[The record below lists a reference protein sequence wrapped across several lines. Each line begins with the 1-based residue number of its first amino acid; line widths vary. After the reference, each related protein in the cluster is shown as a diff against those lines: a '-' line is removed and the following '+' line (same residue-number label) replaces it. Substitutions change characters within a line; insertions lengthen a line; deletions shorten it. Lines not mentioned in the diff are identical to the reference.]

1 MTQNKVTELN
11 AWFDQQI
18 ELCNT
23 QNKKLAADGYK
34 DEAVFE
40 KIKANVYDI
49 FRTILSVAVK
59 TNSTNPDNAKRF
71 FETKLEQIPSGWHA
85 RADEGAVQ
93 ILSIQTGTGDL
104 LPKCA
109 VSAFWSIA
117 RRSHFPKHPSVL
129 HNQKYLVFQQAYISK
144 LPPAAEDPCSAKS
157 DLCDL

>member
-11 AWFDQQI
+11 AWFDRQI

-59 TNSTNPDNAKRF
+59 TNSTAPDKAKRF
-71 FETKLEQIPSGWHA
+71 FETKLEQIPSGWVA
-85 RADEGAVQ
+85 SCENAKQ
-93 ILSIQTGTGDL
+93 
-104 LPKCA
+104 
-109 VSAFWSIA
+109 
-117 RRSHFPKHPSVL
+117 
-129 HNQKYLVFQQAYISK
+129 HNDTVNMHIEQLK
-144 LPPAAEDPCSAKS
+144 LDTVVEIKNFYAEIMEKNK
-157 DLCDL
+157 